1 MSDDQ
6 SPSLPP
12 RRKLAMRCLIL
23 SLITSVIVSHHAVWA
38 ADASS
43 IARETVMVPLRDGVR
58 LATDIYRA
66 PDVTRAPV
74 LLMRLP
80 YNKQGG
86 RSAAERFAAAGY
98 IAVVQ
103 DCRGRYES
111 EGAFV
116 PYDHE
121 GQDGFDTCEW
131 IMRQPWC
138 NGRIGMWGASYV
150 GATQWQAAVE
160 HPPGLV
166 AITPTATFS
175 SFYRNLYLGGA
186 VRLLLITRW
195 AATQSVKPDGAT
207 MTGDWNRTLKFLPL
221 SDLDRDIG
229 WPIPWLAGM
238 LTHPSPNG
246 YWKRLDMTDEITD
259 LELPI
264 QHTVGVYDFFARESV
279 NNFVRMQQQA
289 KNPQIRRQQQLI
301 LGPWDHGTIGKA
313 KVGQLDFGPNAELD
327 ALGENL
333 IWFNRFVKQDP
344 AAVSQPF
351 PAVRYFSMGDNTWCE
366 AETWPPHTAP
376 AKSFYLHSQGH
387 ANSSQG
393 DGRIDLA
400 PPSADEPPDTFQ
412 ADPDNPA
419 PACPDTIPIVEATW
433 APVDQ
438 RTIET
443 RDDVLVYTTAPLEQP
458 VAFAGDAQMELFVS
472 ADTPDADWVVRLVDV
487 HPNGFSQNLA
497 VGIQRGRFRDSD
509 RDPSPLKPGQTYRL
523 LIDLGPIAVR
533 LDKGHRLRI
542 DISGAYFPL
551 FDRNPNTG
559 EGPFGS
565 RSQIAREAV
574 HHSPATPSRLLLPCT
589 P

>member
-1 MSDDQ
+1 
-6 SPSLPP
+6 
-12 RRKLAMRCLIL
+12 MRCLIACL
-23 SLITSVIVSHHAVWA
+23 LIVLVSDQYTPA
-38 ADASS
+38 ADAPSV
-43 IARETVMVPLRDGVR
+43 ARETVMVPMRDGVR
-58 LATDIYRA
+58 LATDIYR
-66 PDVTRAPV
+66 TSETTHAPV
-74 LLMRLP
+74 LLMRMP
-80 YNKQGG
+80 YNKPGG
-86 RSAAERFAAAGY
+86 RSAAERFAASGY

-111 EGAFV
+111 EGVFV

-131 IMRQPWC
+131 LLRQSWC
-138 NGRIGMWGASYV
+138 DGRIGMWGASYV

-186 VRLLLITRW
+186 VRLLLIARW
-195 AATQSVKPDGAT
+195 AATQSVKPDDAT
-207 MTGDWNRTLKFLPL
+207 VTSDWNRTLKFLPL
-221 SDLDRDIG
+221 SGIDRDIG
-229 WPIPWLAGM
+229 WPIPWLVGM
-238 LTHPSPNG
+238 LTHPSPTG

-279 NNFVRMQQQA
+279 NNFVRMQQHA
-289 KNPQIRRQQQLI
+289 KNPLVRSRQQLI
-301 LGPWDHGTIGKA
+301 LGPWDHGTIGKS

-327 ALGENL
+327 AIGENL
-333 IWFNRFVKQDP
+333 AWFNRFVKQEP
-344 AAVSQPF
+344 ALISQPF
-351 PAVRYFSMGDNTWCE
+351 PAVRYFSMGDNLWHD
-366 AETWPPHTAP
+366 AETWPPHSLP
-376 AKSFYLHSQGH
+376 PKSFYLHSRGR

-393 DGRIDLA
+393 DGRVDVT
-400 PPSADEPPDTFQ
+400 PPSIEEPDDSFL
-412 ADPDNPA
+412 ADPDDPV
-419 PACPDTIPIVEATW
+419 PACPDTIPIAEATW

-438 RTIET
+438 RTIEARSDT
-443 RDDVLVYTTAPLEQP
+443 LVYTSAPLEQP
-458 VAFAGDAQMELFVS
+458 LTFAGDASMELFVS

-487 HPNGFSQNLA
+487 HPDGFAQNLA

-509 RDPSPLKPGQTYRL
+509 LRPSPLKPGEVYRL
-523 LIDLGPIAVR
+523 LIDLGPIAAR
-533 LDKGHRLRI
+533 LDKDHQLRI

-565 RSQIAREAV
+565 RSQIARETV
-574 HHSPATPSRLLLPCT
+574 HHRPTASSRLLLPCT